1 MKLIK
6 SIILLFSLSII
17 LNSCSYFGEAGDVLR
32 NQKRQ
37 TNDEFLIKKKDPL
50 TQPPD
55 FDKIPEPRSATENN
69 ELKQNSLEKILKKEK
84 KRSRTERGKS
94 SSAEESILKK
104 IKK

>member
-1 MKLIK
+1 MKSIK

-32 NQKRQ
+32 NEKRQ

-55 FDKIPEPRSATENN
+55 FEKIPEPRSATENN
-69 ELKQNSLEKILKKEK
+69 ELKQNSLEKILKTDQK
-84 KRSRTERGKS
+84 SSGADSAKS